1 MTFFIYR
8 DTVRQW
14 RWRLVINGWVIA
26 NSGEGYRERSE
37 CLAAIEVVKGSAEAA
52 VANL

>member
-14 RWRLVINGWVIA
+14 RWCLVINGWVIA
-26 NSGEGYRERSE
+26 SSGNGYRERSE
-37 CLAAIEVVKGSAEAA
+37 CLAAIEVVKGSEGAA
-52 VANL
+52 IANL